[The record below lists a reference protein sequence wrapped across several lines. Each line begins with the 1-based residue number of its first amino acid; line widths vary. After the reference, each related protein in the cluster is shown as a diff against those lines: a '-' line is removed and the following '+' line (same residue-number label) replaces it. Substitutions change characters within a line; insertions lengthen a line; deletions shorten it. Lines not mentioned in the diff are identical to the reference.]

1 MRTTSTTTETQFVEE
16 VDEVLMD
23 DIDGEIEKRLD
34 GKGRR
39 SGDYLRKI
47 EALMEERRLQREL
60 DLLGDDYSDEDDE

>member
-1 MRTTSTTTETQFVEE
+1 MRTTSTASNTQFVEE

-34 GKGRR
+34 GKNRR

-47 EALMEERRLQREL
+47 EALMEERRLQKEL
-60 DLLGDDYSDEDDE
+60 GLLDDDLEDDE